1 MAAFDSAKPR
11 SAAQRAFLLGVGSR
25 VATLR
30 GQGGWSQEELAERA
44 GINVQTLSRLE
55 RGVGAVRLDTF
66 AVVAGALD
74 TTPADM
80 LGGLELPV
88 SKRTPKLP
96 LQDDPRARD
105 LALSWERLSPT
116 GKRLLVEMATELG
129 AQSERD

>member
-55 RGVGAVRLDTF
+55 RHMRENKKSRRLPHTKGKRRPTAV
-66 AVVAGALD
+66 ALFSF
-74 TTPADM
+74 PNA
-80 LGGLELPV
+80 GGLVV
-88 SKRTPKLP
+88 SNQTVCLRLKRDHTP
-96 LQDDPRARD
+96 
-105 LALSWERLSPT
+105 
-116 GKRLLVEMATELG
+116 
-129 AQSERD
+129 